1 MSDILL
7 TAYPGSILGPIAK
20 LLGILMD
27 WIYSGISN
35 ITGGRVE
42 SVVLSIVIIT
52 IIIYMCLLPLTIKQ
66 QKFSKLSQ
74 KMQPEMQAIQAKYK
88 NKKDQAS
95 MMAMQ
100 EETQLLYQKYG
111 ISPMGSCVQMLIQMP
126 ILFALYRVFYN
137 IPAYLSGVKGSF
149 TGLVD
154 SIQQTSGYQ
163 NTLVSLMEKYNVVTS
178 SGLNASN
185 AASKLADASGD
196 TLSNY
201 IIDILYKLPSKGW
214 DALMDGKFFDGIQSV
229 VEKTHDALLHFNY
242 FLGLNISDTPWYIIK
257 SNFTDKPDKWLLFVI
272 LALLIPVLSYLTQ
285 MLNIKLMP
293 QATNGNDQ
301 VANQMK
307 MMNLMMP
314 LMSLFICFTV
324 PVGLGI
330 YWICSALV
338 RGIQQFFVNRHIE
351 NLDLEAV
358 MEKNEE
364 KAKKKRE
371 KMGLSEDYIK
381 KAAQI
386 KTKSIDNKANVS
398 VSAGTEEKLAKA
410 AEYKANAKAG
420 SLASKAN
427 MVKEFN
433 ERNSRK

>member
-20 LLGILMD
+20 LLGMLMD

-163 NTLVSLMEKYNVVTS
+163 DTLVSLMEKYNVVTS

-185 AASKLADASGD
+185 AVSKLADASGD

-214 DALMDGKFFDGIQSV
+214 DALMDGKFFDGIQSA

-285 MLNIKLMP
+285 MINIKLMP

-301 VANQMK
+301 MANQMK

-358 MEKNEE
+358 MAKNEE
-364 KAKKKRE
+364 KAKKKRK

>member
-20 LLGILMD
+20 LLGMLMD

-214 DALMDGKFFDGIQSV
+214 DALMDGKFFDGIQSA

-358 MEKNEE
+358 MVKNEE

>member
-1 MSDILL
+1 MEVYGLL
-7 TAYPGSILGPIAK
+7 ASGYGDWPIIKQIAW
-20 LLGILMD
+20 LLGQVMN
-27 WIYSGISN
+27 GIFN
-35 ITGGRVE
+35 
-42 SVVLSIVIIT
+42 VLSKIGIENIGVCIIIFT
-52 IIIYMCLLPLTIKQ
+52 IIIYTLMIPLTIKQ

-201 IIDILYKLPSKGW
+201 IRYTLVYHKKQLYG
-214 DALMDGKFFDGIQSV
+214 
-229 VEKTHDALLHFNY
+229 
-242 FLGLNISDTPWYIIK
+242 
-257 SNFTDKPDKWLLFVI
+257 
-272 LALLIPVLSYLTQ
+272 
-285 MLNIKLMP
+285 
-293 QATNGNDQ
+293 QA
-301 VANQMK
+301 
-307 MMNLMMP
+307 
-314 LMSLFICFTV
+314 
-324 PVGLGI
+324 
-330 YWICSALV
+330 
-338 RGIQQFFVNRHIE
+338 
-351 NLDLEAV
+351 
-358 MEKNEE
+358 
-364 KAKKKRE
+364 
-371 KMGLSEDYIK
+371 
-381 KAAQI
+381 
-386 KTKSIDNKANVS
+386 
-398 VSAGTEEKLAKA
+398 
-410 AEYKANAKAG
+410 
-420 SLASKAN
+420 
-427 MVKEFN
+427 
-433 ERNSRK
+433 

>member
-20 LLGILMD
+20 LLGMLMD
-27 WIYSGISN
+27 WIYSGISD

-88 NKKDQAS
+88 DKKDQAS

-111 ISPMGSCVQMLIQMP
+111 ISQMGSCVQMLIQMP

-163 NTLVSLMEKYNVVTS
+163 DTLVKLMEKYNVVTS

-214 DALMDGKFFDGIQSV
+214 DALMDGKFFDGIQSA

-358 MEKNEE
+358 MAKNEE

-386 KTKSIDNKANVS
+386 KTKSIDSKANVS
-398 VSAGTEEKLAKA
+398 TSAETEEKLAKA

>member
-214 DALMDGKFFDGIQSV
+214 DALMDGKFFDGIQSA

-351 NLDLEAV
+351 NLNLEAV
-358 MEKNEE
+358 MAKNEE